1 MKNYNKKT
9 IESVIGYTFQN
20 PDLLRQAFTRSSY
33 AEELRTFPRVSNE
46 VLEFIGDSVLGI
58 LVTRNL
64 IQHADDCIPSQT
76 AEKLRRACGDGEEI
90 VDPFLTCVS
99 ERELS
104 EDKILLCSGKTL
116 GPALAATGLHEYLFL
131 GKSDLAAGVE
141 NEISVQED
149 LLEAILGAVVID
161 SNWDMTAAA
170 AVLDRLLDP
179 DAILEEARSGDDPIE
194 LLEQY
199 CRDCKWDAKVVCEM
213 TDRKEGRY
221 PFRCELTV
229 DLGGGFRYD
238 FSARGRT
245 EEGAKRVAARFAWRD
260 VQRAELGLQQFYKA
274 AGGPLNANHESS
286 VRILDQLYRKHL
298 IPEPVYEF
306 TQGPVGENGNPQ
318 WTCFCSLSG
327 TSVSSCGMT
336 EDTKAEAKKYA
347 AEQVLEMIPFSFCFQ
362 NDRSVILDAMMNNR
376 DEIKETEDK

>member
-1 MKNYNKKT
+1 MKTYNRSE
-9 IESVIGYTFQN
+9 IESVIGYTFRN

-33 AEELRTFPRVSNE
+33 AEDLRSFPRVSNE
-46 VLEFIGDSVLGI
+46 VLEFIGDSVLGA

-64 IQHADDCIPSQT
+64 VSHAEDGIPSQT
-76 AEKLRRACGDGEEI
+76 AEKLRRACADGEEI

-116 GPALAATGLHEYLFL
+116 GPALAATGLQEYLFL

-149 LLEAILGAVVID
+149 LLEAILGAVAVD
-161 SNWDMTAAA
+161 SNWDMAAA
-170 AVLDRLLDP
+170 GNVLDRILDP
-179 DAILEEARSGDDPIE
+179 DGILEEAKTGDDPIE
-194 LLEQY
+194 LIEQY
-199 CRDCKWDAKVVCEM
+199 CRDCEWDAEVLYEV

-221 PFRCELTV
+221 PFRCALTV
-229 DLGGGFRYD
+229 NLGGGFRYG

-245 EEGAKRVAARFAWRD
+245 EEGAKRVAARFAWRN
-260 VQRAELGLQQFYKA
+260 VQRAELGLQQFYDA
-274 AGGPLNANHESS
+274 AGGPLKANHESA
-286 VRILDQLYRKHL
+286 VRILDQLYRKRL

-306 TQGPVGENGNPQ
+306 EQAAACRGGNPQ
-318 WTCFCSLSG
+318 WICVCSLAG
-327 TSVSSCGMT
+327 TSISSFGMV

-347 AEQVLEMIPFSFCFQ
+347 AEQVLELIPLSFCFE
-362 NDRSVILDAMMNNR
+362 NDRNAIQNAMTNNR
-376 DEIKETEDK
+376 DENNETEDK